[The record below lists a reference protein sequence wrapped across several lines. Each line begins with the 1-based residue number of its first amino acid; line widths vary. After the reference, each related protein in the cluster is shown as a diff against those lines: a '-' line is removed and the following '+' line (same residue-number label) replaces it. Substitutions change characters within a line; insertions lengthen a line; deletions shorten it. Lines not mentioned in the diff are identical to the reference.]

1 MTKDLLGTIVGT
13 TFENITLLYVMC
25 RLLKIG
31 RQKWL
36 PLLMVAIPWHV
47 FSIVVL
53 SNIPAYSPFIIF
65 PVILVGL
72 TYVSQESFFKVFF
85 TFLGF
90 ALLMIVV
97 QLPLVPLYHF
107 LGNSLEALAA
117 ISILVF
123 VLMALILHRWED
135 VLIYHIEKYEN
146 KYINYLALNLVLFAF
161 LYKIIHEYDKSI
173 LAENFLYLGFLMAF
187 MLVLNYFIYKEVA
200 HISERNKLL
209 EVQEQIREPM
219 GQLMDEVRSKQ
230 HEYKNHLNTILGILE
245 TSSTEAAVGSV
256 KSYMSSIETHE
267 AFDAAI
273 IAADRDILK
282 AILHV
287 KRNEAYSKAID
298 FSVVIKNDLSQL
310 KMLDYELSIVLNN
323 LLNNAF
329 EAVLQEGNPTVIFE
343 SGYDERANKH
353 YVLTKNACSK
363 VPFGEVIKFTDKRYS
378 TKDGGKRGYGL
389 YNVKRIAAKRG
400 GGVELY
406 FEDEMLV
413 VRVLL

>member
-13 TFENITLLYVMC
+13 TFEHITLVYVLC

-31 RQKWL
+31 RHKWL
-36 PLLMVAIPWHV
+36 LLFVMALLWNV
-47 FSIVVL
+47 FSIAIVFT
-53 SNIPAYSPFIIF
+53 IPVYAPFIIF
-65 PVILVGL
+65 PVLIVCV
-72 TYVSQESFFKVFF
+72 TYISQESFFKVFF

-90 ALLMIVV
+90 AFLMIVI
-97 QLPLVPLYHF
+97 QLPLVPIYHYM
-107 LGNSLEALAA
+107 GNSLEALLG
-117 ISILVF
+117 ISIF
-123 VLMALILHRWED
+123 VLLAVALILYRWEEI
-135 VLIYHIEKYEN
+135 LIYHIEKYEN
-146 KYINYLALNLVLFAF
+146 KYINYLALNLVLFGF

-173 LAENFLYLGFLMAF
+173 LAENFLYLGFLLVL

-310 KMLDYELSIVLNN
+310 DMLDYELSIVLNN

-329 EAVLQEGNPTVIFE
+329 EAVLQEGNPTVVFE

>member
-13 TFENITLLYVMC
+13 TFENITLIYGMS
-25 RLLKIG
+25 RLLKLNKRAYLKLLLFALLWHG
-31 RQKWL
+31 FT
-36 PLLMVAIPWHV
+36 LMVLVHAPE
-47 FSIVVL
+47 
-53 SNIPAYSPFIIF
+53 YSPFIVF
-65 PVILVGL
+65 PVLLLGL
-72 TYVSQESFFKVFF
+72 TYISRESFFKVFF
-85 TFLGF
+85 AFLGYILF
-90 ALLMIVV
+90 MILV
-97 QLPLVPLYHF
+97 QLPLVPIHHF
-107 LGNSLEALAA
+107 FGSTLEGLVVISLLVLG
-117 ISILVF
+117 IVVF
-123 VLMALILHRWED
+123 AMHKWED
-135 VLIYHIEKYEN
+135 VLVYHIEKYEN
-146 KYINYLALNLVLFAF
+146 KYINYLALNLALFGF
-161 LYKIIHEYDKSI
+161 LYKIIHEYDKKI
-173 LAENFLYLGFLMAF
+173 LAENFLYFGFLMVL

-298 FSVVIKNDLSQL
+298 FLVFVKNDLSQL
-310 KMLDYELSIVLNN
+310 EMLDYELSIVLNN

-329 EAVLQEGNPTVIFE
+329 EAVLQEANPTVIFE
-343 SGYDERANKH
+343 SGYDEQANKH

-406 FEDEMLV
+406 FEGEMLV
-413 VRVLL
+413 VRALL